1 VPRLWEQ
8 SVDEHRRAVREAIL
22 DTTAALAVER
32 GVRSVTMSHV
42 AQSVGIGRAT
52 LYKYFGDVEAILLA
66 WHQRQVAAHTRQL
79 HDLAQDGRPPV
90 ERLEA
95 VLGELAAI
103 YFEHHGSELAALLHH
118 GPHIAQAEQRLNA
131 TLHALIGEAVD
142 DDAVRDDVPVDELVA
157 YITHALGAA
166 STLPSRNAVRRLVA
180 TTMTGIRRPSPTS
193 PRAHPA

>member
-1 VPRLWEQ
+1 MPKLWEQ

-22 DTTAALAVER
+22 DTTAGLAVEH
-32 GVRSVTMSHV
+32 GVRSVTMSQV

-66 WHQRQVAAHTRQL
+66 WHERQVAAHTRQL

-118 GPHIAQAEQRLNA
+118 GPHIARAEQRLSA
-131 TLHALIGEAVD
+131 TLHALIREAVD
-142 DDAVRDDVPVDELVA
+142 DDAVRDDVPDDELVA

-166 STLPSRNAVRRLVA
+166 TALPSRNAVPRLVA
-180 TTMTGIRRPSPTS
+180 TIMTGIRRPPPTTT
-193 PRAHPA
+193 RADPA